1 MSNSLKG
8 KFISLFFICFFWPFF
23 KVQAQADTSKRNIVY
38 AEVGN
43 RKLLLDVYLPP
54 AGKNPYLIVWI
65 HGGAWHSGSKEN
77 PPLELLSSGYAIAS
91 VDFRVSTEAVFPASI
106 YDIKAAIRFLR
117 GNAKK
122 YGYRSDKIIIWGS
135 SSGGHLA
142 ALVGTTNNDSYLE
155 GNEGNYLKESSSIQ
169 AIIDFYGPT
178 NFLTILN
185 QSTPHGINVRAP
197 ALAILLGKPV
207 EQVEDLAKKASP
219 VYHVD
224 ANDPPLL
231 IVHGEQDIQVPI
243 NQSLELMNVYKKNSL
258 PVQFESIPGAGHGGD
273 VFYKTDGKKMIE
285 NFLSKILNR

>member
-1 MSNSLKG
+1 MSNSSKG
-8 KFISLFFICFFWPFF
+8 KFISFLLIYFISSSF
-23 KVQAQADTSKRNIVY
+23 KVHAQADTSKRNIVY

-43 RKLLLDVYLPP
+43 RKLLLDVYTPSTE
-54 AGKNPYLIVWI
+54 KNPYLIVWI
-65 HGGAWHSGSKEN
+65 HGGAWNSGSKEN
-77 PPLELLSSGYAIAS
+77 PPLDLLSSGYAIAS
-91 VDFRVSTEAVFPASI
+91 VDFRLSTEAVFPVPI
-106 YDIKAAIRFLR
+106 HDIKAAVRFLR

-155 GNEGNYLKESSSIQ
+155 GNEGSYLKESSSIQ

-185 QSTPHGINVRAP
+185 QSTPHGISVRAP
-197 ALAILLGKPV
+197 ALTRLLGKPV

-219 VYHVD
+219 VYQVND
-224 ANDPPLL
+224 NDPPLL

-243 NQSLELMNVYKKNSL
+243 NQSLELMNVYKKYSL
-258 PVQFESIPGAGHGGD
+258 HVQFESIPGAGHGGD
-273 VFYKTDGKKMIE
+273 VFYKTDGRKMTE
-285 NFLSKILNR
+285 KFLSNILNK